1 MTRSIVS
8 GLMVT
13 CAVTAFAAQSASQP
27 SSASSATQKNTKMMT
42 LTGCVGAG
50 AGPTDPFTL
59 SSPMIVTGNVPSNTA
74 PPASGALPPLG
85 TTGTNGADVNTAGTV
100 ATGYRLSGTEMK
112 KYAGKRVQI
121 AGGLVP
127 SPNAAATAGASSSG
141 VVPPT
146 GVDGAINSA
155 PRTPSAVVSL
165 PEFQVLTV
173 RPIPGP
179 CPVR

>member
-8 GLMVT
+8 GLMVA

-27 SSASSATQKNTKMMT
+27 SSANSPNKKSKMMM

-50 AGPTDPFTL
+50 ARPTDPFTL
-59 SSPMIVTGNVPSNTA
+59 SSPIIVTDDVPANAA

-85 TTGTNGADVNTAGTV
+85 TTGTSGADVNNGGTI
-100 ATGYRLSGTEMK
+100 ATGYRLSGTGMK

-165 PEFQVLTV
+165 PEFHVVTV